1 MILRS
6 QRLENANSKLLD
18 LDDKTKLVMGGTDS
32 CKGNMNFSSS
42 YFGYILNLNLSLPL
56 LLKIWTEA
64 IFIRA
69 NDLCFIDFY
78 HVV

>member
-32 CKGNMNFSSS
+32 CKGNMNF
-42 YFGYILNLNLSLPL
+42 FFFIFWIHIEFKFVPL
-56 LLKIWTEA
+56 
-64 IFIRA
+64 
-69 NDLCFIDFY
+69 FY
-78 HVV
+78 